1 MTAPQ
6 TMGALF
12 AQYEAEL
19 IAKDKATTPEQRA
32 AEDQRRQAQREHE
45 AKHTAIETDETRA
58 NTDEYPTEDDT
69 E

>member
-6 TMGALF
+6 PMGELF
-12 AQYEAEL
+12 DQYEAEL

-58 NTDEYPTEDDT
+58 DLDEYPTEDET

>member
-12 AQYEAEL
+12 DQFEAEL

-32 AEDQRRQAQREHE
+32 AEEQRRQAQREHE
-45 AKHTAIETDETRA
+45 AKHTATETEADRA
-58 NTDEYPTEDDT
+58 NTDEYPEENDQ
-69 E
+69 

>member
-6 TMGALF
+6 TMGELF
-12 AQYEAEL
+12 DQYEAEL

-45 AKHTAIETDETRA
+45 AKHTAIETEADRA
-58 NTDEYPTEDDT
+58 DLDEYPEENDQ
-69 E
+69 

>member
-1 MTAPQ
+1 MNAPQ
-6 TMGALF
+6 TMGELIDQF
-12 AQYEAEL
+12 EAEL

-32 AEDQRRQAQREHE
+32 AEDQRRQAQRDHE
-45 AKHTAIETDETRA
+45 AKHTATETEADRA

>member
-12 AQYEAEL
+12 DQYEAEL

-32 AEDQRRQAQREHE
+32 AEEQRRQAQRDHE
-45 AKHTAIETDETRA
+45 AKHTATETEADRA

>member
-6 TMGALF
+6 PMGALF
-12 AQYEAEL
+12 DQFEAEL

-45 AKHTAIETDETRA
+45 AKHTAIETEETRA
-58 NTDEYPTEDDT
+58 NTDEYPTE
-69 E
+69 ENEE

>member
-12 AQYEAEL
+12 DQYEAEL
-19 IAKDKATTPEQRA
+19 IAQDKATTPEQRA
-32 AEDQRRQAQREHE
+32 AEDQRRQAQRDHE
-45 AKHTAIETDETRA
+45 AKHTATETDETRA

>member
-6 TMGALF
+6 TMGELIDQF
-12 AQYEAEL
+12 EAEL
-19 IAKDKATTPEQRA
+19 IAKHKTITPEQRA

-45 AKHTAIETDETRA
+45 AKHTATETDEDRA
-58 NTDEYPTEDDT
+58 DLDEYPEDYD

>member
-6 TMGALF
+6 PMGALF
-12 AQYEAEL
+12 DQYESKIIEYCR
-19 IAKDKATTPEQRA
+19 ATTPEQRA
-32 AEDQRRQAQREHE
+32 AEDQRRQAQRDHE
-45 AKHTAIETDETRA
+45 AKHTATETEADRA